1 MSKYTISIQEVCE
14 SIYNKKKVNDLA
26 LPDIETFFKGDN
38 PDDII
43 KAVRS
48 DIFDFNYPLPN
59 DSSDKKIEL
68 ETKILKHYYM
78 YEIGFD
84 TFGRFKLAL
93 DEKLNLIIPYYNEFY
108 KTVEMNKENPLSN
121 NDIVVTQNTTGSVK
135 GSNTLN
141 SNGSSNTK
149 QVFEDTPTSELGMN
163 NYATNITTNT
173 GSGEN
178 TQTGNNTSENNETL
192 LRTTKGLSNYSKQD
206 MISRYR
212 ENILNIDEAIINEL
226 SDLFL
231 LIY

>member
-121 NDIVVTQNTTGSVK
+121 NDIIVTQNTNGSVK

-141 SNGSSNTK
+141 SNGSSSTK
-149 QVFEDTPTSELGMN
+149 QVFEDTPTSELGLD
-163 NYATNITTNT
+163 NYASNITTST

>member
-121 NDIVVTQNTTGSVK
+121 NDIVVTQNTSGSVK